1 MPFISEAASAIKSR
15 FGFQDHSSDA
25 VPQVRSSP
33 DLLKSA
39 SRENLAQSSVVRN
52 IRDWD
57 DDDGVNTT
65 TSSSSSGQSFEF
77 REDPS
82 FWKDHNVQV
91 LETVFLKLRKW
102 FYLFSEA
109 EILAP
114 KCLISV
120 TILVT
125 SLCSE
130 LLEVNFY
137 HFMNPE
143 TLASKCLISVCY
155 VWLNFSVGLYA
166 FVKLDLV
173 ISRSQKS
180 YKKCLKVSKE
190 LWQTKQDDNM
200 FF

>member
-1 MPFISEAASAIKSR
+1 MLHDSSPSFVFTAKLARKMPFISEAASAIKSR

-57 DDDGVNTT
+57 DDEGGNT

-91 LETVFLKLRKW
+91 FETGLLKLRK
-102 FYLFSEA
+102 
-109 EILAP
+109 
-114 KCLISV
+114 
-120 TILVT
+120 
-125 SLCSE
+125 
-130 LLEVNFY
+130 
-137 HFMNPE
+137 
-143 TLASKCLISVCY
+143 
-155 VWLNFSVGLYA
+155 
-166 FVKLDLV
+166 
-173 ISRSQKS
+173 
-180 YKKCLKVSKE
+180 
-190 LWQTKQDDNM
+190 
-200 FF
+200 